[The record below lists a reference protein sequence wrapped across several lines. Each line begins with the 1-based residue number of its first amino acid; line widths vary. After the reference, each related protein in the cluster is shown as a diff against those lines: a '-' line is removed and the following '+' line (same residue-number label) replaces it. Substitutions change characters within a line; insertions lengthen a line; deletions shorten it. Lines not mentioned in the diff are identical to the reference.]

1 MIIFSVTYSSRGPD
15 YMTTKEQRAGYLEE
29 IGVGAQAEILSNG
42 HLRTVNFALTWCDE
56 DEASDVY

>member
-1 MIIFSVTYSSRGPD
+1 
-15 YMTTKEQRAGYLEE
+15 MTTKEQRAGYLEE